1 MGRSALVATGLHA
14 VGVNMIATP
23 IYRSF
28 RVVLAGLLLALGA
41 NGANAAY
48 LDLYAFGD
56 SLSDA
61 GNAYAIAGYPP
72 SPPYAQRF
80 SNGPVAVEQL
90 AANLGIGGFRAS
102 QLGGT
107 DYAVGGAQTGPDIF
121 TGTDNYLTYAGLSIL
136 EGTGIEN
143 QVGNF
148 VGAPPAF
155 DPSTSLFF
163 VWGGA
168 NDLFAALTNDPSMA
182 PAVAAGAVTNLANE
196 IGALAAI
203 GAEHFL
209 VPNLPDLGLT
219 PFGLSS
225 GDSAGLSALSQGFN
239 AGLAFALAQ
248 LETNYGLDIREFDA
262 FGFMHEVIDNPGA
275 FGLTNVQNPC
285 FNGATVCANPG
296 QYLFWDSVHP
306 TTSADRFLAAGFRA
320 SVPEPATLALLG
332 IGLAGLALS
341 RRKAEK

>member
-1 MGRSALVATGLHA
+1 
-14 VGVNMIATP
+14 MIATP
-23 IYRSF
+23 IYRCF
-28 RVVLAGLLLALGA
+28 RVMLVGLLLALGA
-41 NGANAAY
+41 NCANAAY
-48 LDLYAFGD
+48 LSLYAFGD

-90 AANLGIGGFRAS
+90 AAGLGIAGFAPS
-102 QLGGT
+102 TSGGT

-121 TGTDNYLTYAGLSIL
+121 TGSDNYLTYAGLSAL
-136 EGTGIEN
+136 ANTGIEM

-148 VGAPPAF
+148 AGAPPAF

-168 NDLFAALTNDPSMA
+168 NDLFAALTIDPSTA
-182 PAVAAGAVTNLANE
+182 PTVAANAVTNLASE

-219 PFGLSS
+219 PFGLGS

-248 LETNYGLDIREFDA
+248 LESNYGLDIREFDA
-262 FGFMHEVIDNPGA
+262 FGFMHEAIDNPGA
-275 FGLTNVQNPC
+275 FGFTNVQDPC
-285 FNGATVCANPG
+285 FNGATVCANPD
-296 QYLFWDSVHP
+296 QYLFWDPVHP
-306 TTSADRFLAAGFRA
+306 TTSADQFLAAGFRA

-332 IGLAGLALS
+332 IGLAGLALR
-341 RRKAEK
+341 RRKRNG